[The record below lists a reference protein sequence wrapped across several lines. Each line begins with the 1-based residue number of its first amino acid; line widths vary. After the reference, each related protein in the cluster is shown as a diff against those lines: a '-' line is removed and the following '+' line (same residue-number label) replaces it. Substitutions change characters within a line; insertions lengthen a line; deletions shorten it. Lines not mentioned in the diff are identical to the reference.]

1 MKGLV
6 LKDISSLATELKYIA
21 ALLAVLIFLQ
31 NDFLYIFAIVY
42 MAVLPISALGYDER
56 AKWDKM
62 ANMLPFSTA
71 QLVGSKYILGYLA
84 MGTAVLFVVF
94 SRWFGSGKTISA
106 EDFISVAIVLCI
118 ALIIEAIQLPLMFWI
133 GVEKGRIL
141 FVLITV
147 FGASTMYSSGAI
159 LKEISM
165 VQTGKNVLFIMAVAA
180 IVCNLISFLAAK
192 KLYQRAK

>member
-6 LKDISSLATELKYIA
+6 LKDINSLATELKYIV

-118 ALIIEAIQLPLMFWI
+118 ALIIEAIQLPLMFWV

-147 FGASTMYSSGAI
+147 FTMYSSGAI

-165 VQTGKNVLFIMAVAA
+165 VQTGKNVLFILAVAA
-180 IVCNLISFLAAK
+180 IVCNLISFLAAE

>member
-6 LKDISSLATELKYIA
+6 LKDINSLATELKYIV

-42 MAVLPISALGYDER
+42 MAVLPI
-56 AKWDKM
+56 KM
-62 ANMLPFSTA
+62 ANMLLFSTA

-118 ALIIEAIQLPLMFWI
+118 ALIIEAIQLPLMFWV

-165 VQTGKNVLFIMAVAA
+165 VQTGKNVLFILAVAA
-180 IVCNLISFLAAK
+180 IVCNLISFLAAE

>member
-6 LKDISSLATELKYIA
+6 LKDINSLATELKYIV

-94 SRWFGSGKTISA
+94 SKWFGSGKTISA

-118 ALIIEAIQLPLMFWI
+118 ALIIEAIQLPLMFWV

-165 VQTGKNVLFIMAVAA
+165 VQTGKNVLFILAVAA
-180 IVCNLISFLAAK
+180 IVCNLISFLAAE

>member
-6 LKDISSLATELKYIA
+6 LKDINSLVTELKYIA
-21 ALLAVLIFLQ
+21 LLLVALIFLQ
-31 NDFLYIFAIVY
+31 NDFMYIFVIVY

-62 ANMLPFSTA
+62 ANMLPFTTA

-84 MGTAVLFVVF
+84 MGSATLIVVL
-94 SRWFGSGKTISA
+94 SRCLGSGKTVSA
-106 EDFISVAIVLCI
+106 EDFISTAIVLCI
-118 ALIIEAIQLPLMFWI
+118 ALVIEAIQLPLMFWV

-141 FVLITV
+141 FILITV
-147 FGASTMYSSGAI
+147 FGASILYSSGTI
-159 LKEISM
+159 LEEISN
-165 VQTGKNVLFIMAVAA
+165 VQTGKNVLFILAA
-180 IVCNLISFLAAK
+180 AAAVCNLVSFLAAE

>member
-6 LKDISSLATELKYIA
+6 LKDISSLATELKYIV

-94 SRWFGSGKTISA
+94 SRWFGSGKTVSA

-118 ALIIEAIQLPLMFWI
+118 ALIIEAIQLPLMFWV

-165 VQTGKNVLFIMAVAA
+165 VQTGKNVLFILAVAA
-180 IVCNLISFLAAK
+180 AVCNLISFLAAE

>member
-6 LKDISSLATELKYIA
+6 LKDISSLATELKYIV

-94 SRWFGSGKTISA
+94 SRWFGSGKTVSA
-106 EDFISVAIVLCI
+106 EEFISIAIVLCF
-118 ALIIEAIQLPLMFWI
+118 ALIIEAIQLPLMFWV

-180 IVCNLISFLAAK
+180 VVCNLISFLAAE

>member
-6 LKDISSLATELKYIA
+6 LKDISSLATELKYIV

-94 SRWFGSGKTISA
+94 SRWFGSGKTVSA
-106 EDFISVAIVLCI
+106 EDFISIAIVLCF
-118 ALIIEAIQLPLMFWI
+118 ALIIEAIQLPLMFWV

-180 IVCNLISFLAAK
+180 VVCNLISFLAAE

>member
-6 LKDISSLATELKYIA
+6 LKDINSLATELKYIV

-118 ALIIEAIQLPLMFWI
+118 ALIIEAIQLPLMFWV

-165 VQTGKNVLFIMAVAA
+165 VQTGKNVLFILAVAA
-180 IVCNLISFLAAK
+180 IVCNLISFLAAE